1 MEHGKRSLP
10 LFENVLALADLG
22 VLFGQLQIERGQ
34 FEPQLPGFAFKFG
47 AGRQQAFP
55 REYFRV
61 FLDPLPID
69 FGSCDDSLGFLL
81 GVGDHSDGGTAR
93 AAPQHPNRRQPT
105 KSEQQQTHRCY
116 Q

>member
-1 MEHGKRSLP
+1 MSVFPFRDGSR
-10 LFENVLALADLG
+10 ALIDLG
-22 VLFGQLQIERGQ
+22 PFLAEPQIEGRQ
-34 FEPQLPGFAFKFG
+34 FEPELPCFPFKFG

-55 REYFRV
+55 REYLGV

-69 FGSCDDSLGFLL
+69 FSSRYDSLGFLSSL
-81 GVGDHSDGGTAR
+81 GDDSDCSTTR
-93 AAPQHPNRRQPT
+93 SAPQHPNRRQPT